1 MSNLVQGLCF
11 KAKFNCPKRKAVAV
25 AMADHAHD
33 DGTNIWPSVARLSVK
48 TEWSER
54 TVQRAV
60 RELQAAGLLILVEEG
75 GHGAKSTN
83 EYRFDMEALQDLA
96 DGCVLLVD
104 NEGDSQTPCTLVR
117 VSTSPIR
124 VSSTTNK
131 GVHQTPEPSKNLQ
144 EPSCAPERTRETPRA
159 PAASKPTPAIVL
171 TPNDPTWS
179 HWLTWLTD
187 RDRRDLVVAAEE
199 AQQMV
204 VASRW
209 PSENSALPRI
219 DQSQAIAK
227 RKFGEVA

>member
-11 KAKFNCPKRKAVAV
+11 KAKFGCPKRKAIAV

-33 DGTNIWPSVARLSVK
+33 DGTNIWPSVARLSGK

-60 RELQAAGLLILVEEG
+60 RELQAAGILILVEEG

-117 VSTSPIR
+117 VTASPIR
-124 VSSTTNK
+124 VSSATNK
-131 GVHQTPEPSKNLQ
+131 GVSLTPEPPKNLK
-144 EPSCAPERTRETPRA
+144 EPSGAPERTRDAPRA
-159 PAASKPTPAIVL
+159 PAASKPATAIVL
-171 TPNDPTWS
+171 VPNDPSWGHWMTWFS
-179 HWLTWLTD
+179 D

-209 PSENSALPRI
+209 PSDNSPMPRI
-219 DQSQAIAK
+219 DQTQAIAK
-227 RKFGEVA
+227 RKLGEVA